1 MQHQMGSNIPFR
13 NISNIN
19 LQGKEIK
26 VSFLVVERLSGA
38 FSLQPIQFPKG
49 FSSVRRGTILNV

>member
-38 FSLQPIQFPKG
+38 FSLQPIQFPIG
-49 FSSVRRGTILNV
+49 FSSVRRGTILNG